1 MLVQINSI
9 SELQRLAK
17 EQRDEVIRMIKKTK
31 GITIRQLA
39 RVAGISKSVSDRN

>member
-31 GITIRQLA
+31 GITVKVGQ
-39 RVAGISKSVSDRN
+39 GDRNIKKCD